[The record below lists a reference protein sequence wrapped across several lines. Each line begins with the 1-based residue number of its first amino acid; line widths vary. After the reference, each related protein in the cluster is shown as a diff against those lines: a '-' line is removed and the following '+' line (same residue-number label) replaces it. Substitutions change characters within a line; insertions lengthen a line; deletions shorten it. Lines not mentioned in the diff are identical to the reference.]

1 MEITNCGLLPELLV
15 LGIPRVDVQHDGIF
29 CRIENLK
36 FLCIESNT
44 LPRPVVED
52 LLAYL
57 GEHFATEEKIA
68 GTAHVDFAEHAEMH
82 RQTLAT
88 LSHWAERVMAEEQDI
103 FSFLR
108 YLEIWF
114 ERHIRE
120 EDQPFAVSVLLAD
133 PAAGLL

>member
-1 MEITNCGLLPELLV
+1 MEITNSGLLPELLV
-15 LGIPRVDVQHDGIF
+15 LGIPRVDLQHDGIF

-36 FLCIESNT
+36 FRCIESNS
-44 LPRPVVED
+44 LPRPVVEE

-57 GEHFATEEKIA
+57 GEHFRTEEELSATA
-68 GTAHVDFAEHAEMH
+68 GLDFAEHAEKH

-88 LSHWAERVMAEEQDI
+88 LSAWAGRVLNGEQDI

-108 YLEIWF
+108 YLEVWF

-120 EDQPFAVSVLLAD
+120 EDQPFADALLAAG
-133 PAAGLL
+133 AAC